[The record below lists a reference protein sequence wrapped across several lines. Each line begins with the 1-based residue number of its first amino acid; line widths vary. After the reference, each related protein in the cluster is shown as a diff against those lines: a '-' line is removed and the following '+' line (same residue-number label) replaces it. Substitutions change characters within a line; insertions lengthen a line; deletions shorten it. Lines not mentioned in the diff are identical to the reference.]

1 MAMINEKF
9 RDGNS
14 TIINVKKVKEHF
26 KIDLDLFIDEEPEPE
41 VEVPIEVIQKP
52 KVKKSKVVDTCHLD
66 LIDE

>member
-1 MAMINEKF
+1 MLIKKHT

-41 VEVPIEVIQKP
+41 VEIPIEIIQKQ